1 MLHLSSVLRKRLT
14 CREAAMCGYG
24 WGHGWNGGWGGG
36 GVVMSVLMVLLVVAV
51 VVAIVFAV
59 RYLSGSASLHHRG
72 GAGPEDMRAEDRLA
86 DRFARGEIDGDEFRQ
101 RMALLREHR

>member
-1 MLHLSSVLRKRLT
+1 
-14 CREAAMCGYG
+14 MCGYG
-24 WGHGWNGGWGGG
+24 WGHGWNGGWGWG
-36 GVVMSVLMVLLVVAV
+36 GVVMSVLLVLLVVAV
-51 VVAIVFAV
+51 VVAIIFAV

-72 GAGPEDMRAEDRLA
+72 GGVGPEGMRAEDRLA